1 MGKENEQEEERKLR
15 KKKITMMQNKMG
27 RDTMKNENVVSE

>member
-15 KKKITMMQNKMG
+15 KKKPTMMQNKMG
-27 RDTMKNENVVSE
+27 RVTMKNENVVSE